1 MNQSFKGNFTPFIF
15 IDMALLFCGFWIIYH
30 FFGARSIIDFPFH
43 TASLPLALGIA
54 YMIFTF
60 SNSYKNWER
69 KSLKDLMYSV
79 VFSMTIVG
87 VCISLGIVF
96 TSWFTFGISYLMVS
110 ISLQTFLL
118 LLVRSLAWSFI
129 RKRAVKRIWLI
140 GDEDSKMDH
149 FLENNEDW
157 YRICGSSQTIDE
169 DVLKEYG
176 KDTDALLIGSGFSAK
191 EKVEMVQL
199 ATKYGKETL
208 VIPELYEL
216 GIQGAETYQLEDT
229 IVFSI
234 QPFHIH
240 PIHQLLKRGM
250 DVIGSLSLILLT
262 SPILLLLAGLIPL
275 TSPGPAL
282 YKQQR
287 LGIKGKPFWIYKFRS
302 MVADAENKTGPVL
315 ATFKDPRITT
325 IGSFIRATRLDELP
339 QLFNV
344 LKGEMSLI
352 GPRPEREYFVKQF
365 NKQFPD
371 YHHRLEVKP
380 GITGLAQV
388 HAKYTTSAEDK
399 LRFDLAYVKNYSLSS
414 DWKILILTLKV
425 VFHREQAQG
434 VDMQGSMK
442 SVGKK
447 RAIH

>member
-1 MNQSFKGNFTPFIF
+1 MNQSFKGNFAPFIF
-15 IDMALLFCGFWIIYH
+15 IDMALLFSGFRIIYN
-30 FFGARSIIDFPFH
+30 FFEASSIVDFPFH

-60 SNSYKNWER
+60 SDSYRNWER
-69 KSLKDLMYSV
+69 KSVKDLMYSV
-79 VFSMTIVG
+79 VFSMTILG
-87 VCISLGIVF
+87 LFISLGIVF

-110 ISLQTFLL
+110 ISLQTLLL
-118 LLVRSLAWSFI
+118 LLVRLLAWSLI
-129 RKRAVKRIWLI
+129 RKRAIKRIWLI
-140 GDEDSKMDH
+140 GNDDSKMHH
-149 FLENNEDW
+149 FLEQNEGW
-157 YRICGSSQTIDE
+157 YQICGSSHSMDE
-169 DVLKEYG
+169 NILTKYG
-176 KDTDALLIGSGFSAK
+176 EETDALLVSSGFSAK

-199 ATKYGKETL
+199 ATKYGKEIL

-216 GIQGAETYQLEDT
+216 GIQGAETYQMDDT
-229 IVFSI
+229 IVYSI

-240 PIHQLLKRGM
+240 PVQQLLKRGM
-250 DVIGSLSLILLT
+250 DVIGSMGLILLT
-262 SPILLLLAGLIPL
+262 SPLLILLVWLIPL

-287 LGIKGKPFWIYKFRS
+287 LGMKGKTFWIYKFRS

-315 ATFKDPRITT
+315 ATVRDPRITP
-325 IGSFIRATRLDELP
+325 IGSFIRATRIDELP

-399 LRFDLAYVKNYSLSS
+399 LRFDLAYVKNYSFLS

-434 VDMQGSMK
+434 VDMKDSMK

>member
-1 MNQSFKGNFTPFIF
+1 MNQSFKGNYAPFIF
-15 IDMALLFCGFWIIYH
+15 IDLALLLSGFWITYTS
-30 FFGARSIIDFPFH
+30 FKDSSIIDFPFH
-43 TASLPLALGIA
+43 TASLPLALGMA

-60 SNSYKNWER
+60 SDSYKNWER
-69 KSLKDLMYSV
+69 KSVKDFMYSV
-79 VFSMTIVG
+79 VFSMAFLG
-87 VCISLGIVF
+87 FFISLGIVF
-96 TSWFTFGISYLMVS
+96 TSWFTFGISYLIVS
-110 ISLQTFLL
+110 ISLQTLLL
-118 LLVRSLAWSFI
+118 LLVRVLAWSFI
-129 RKRAVKRIWLI
+129 RKRSVKRIWLI
-140 GDEDSKMDH
+140 GDDDSKIH
-149 FLENNEDW
+149 HYLEQNENW
-157 YRICGSSQTIDE
+157 YRICGSSQTLDE
-169 DVLKEYG
+169 DVLRKYG
-176 KDTDALLIGSGFSAK
+176 KDTDTLLISSGFSAK

-199 ATKYGKETL
+199 ATKYGKEVL
-208 VIPELYEL
+208 VVPELYEL
-216 GIQGAETYQLEDT
+216 GIQGAETYQMEDLV
-229 IVFSI
+229 VFSI

-240 PIHQLLKRGM
+240 PIQQLLKRGM
-250 DVIGSLSLILLT
+250 DVIGSIGLILLT
-262 SPILLLLAGLIPL
+262 SPLLILLAWLIPL

-287 LGIKGKPFWIYKFRS
+287 LGMKGKPFWIYKFRS

-315 ATFKDPRITT
+315 ATVRDPRITPV
-325 IGSFIRATRLDELP
+325 GSFIRATRIDELP

-399 LRFDLAYVKNYSLSS
+399 LRFDLAYVKNYSLLA
-414 DWKILILTLKV
+414 DWKILISTLKV

-434 VDMQGSMK
+434 VDVKETVK